1 MNKAIIDLGTN
12 TFNLLIAK
20 VDQNQLSIIHSEKSG
35 AAIGMGG
42 INNNVLTE
50 EAINRALN
58 SLTHFK
64 NVCDQYHVNEIKAF
78 GTSAI
83 RDAKN
88 NQEFCSI
95 IKNKIGL
102 DIIII
107 DGQKEAEL
115 IYEGVSKTISKNDFV
130 IMDIG
135 GGSTEFIFVKK
146 NLIQEA
152 QSFNIGISRIYQHFS
167 NLSDPLTVNDVKKI
181 EDWLDINTKNYFA
194 SKRSQTLV
202 GASGTFETF
211 YELINNIPFPTNIS
225 KSIQLD
231 INHTNE
237 ILENL
242 IFSSKEERNQND
254 YLIPIRKLMAP
265 IAAVKTRWVLKH
277 MEIKTVYV
285 SPYSL
290 KEGALFSL

>member
-20 VDQNQLSIIHSEKSG
+20 VDHNQLSIIHSEKSG
-35 AAIGMGG
+35 ASIGMGG
-42 INNNVLTE
+42 INNNILTE
-50 EAINRALN
+50 KAISRAVN

-64 NVCDQYHVNEIKAF
+64 KVCNEYNVNEIKAF

-88 NQEFCSI
+88 NKEFCSI
-95 IKNKIGL
+95 VKNKIGL

-115 IYEGVSKTISKNDFV
+115 IFDGVSKTISNDEFI

-135 GGSTEFIFVKK
+135 GGSTEFIFVKDNSIK
-146 NLIQEA
+146 EA
-152 QSFNIGISRIYQHFS
+152 KSFNIGISRIYQYFS
-167 NLSDPLTVNDVKKI
+167 KLSDPLTTSDVIKI
-181 EDWLDINTKNYFA
+181 EDWLERNTNSYFT
-194 SKRSQTLV
+194 SKYAHTLV

-211 YELINNIPFPTNIS
+211 YELINNVSFPTNTS

-231 INHTNE
+231 INQINK

-242 IFSSKEERNQND
+242 IFSSKEERFQNE

-265 IAAVKTRWVLKH
+265 IAAVKTRWVLKQ
-277 MEIKTVYV
+277 MKIKKIYV